1 MPSTRKFPRPFPW
14 LAIAM
19 VAVFAFSASLRFWQ
33 LSRFNTLVFDEVYY
47 AKFANNYLTQTQFFN
62 AHPPLSQ
69 YIIAIAMWLGSHM
82 PIDRDIANGLTGS
95 LHSPWSYRWLNA
107 LTGSFVPLVV
117 GGIAYQLSD
126 RRSYAV
132 IAAIFAAADGL
143 FLVESR
149 YALNNIYLVIFG
161 LLGHWFLLIA
171 LKAPKKKR
179 YLWLTLA
186 GTGFGASAAIKWNGL
201 GFLLGAYLC
210 WIVAWIVKRTR
221 ETRKQRSNN
230 QQLTIN
236 NQLPTTNY
244 QLPTLIEIA
253 FYLGVIPVA
262 IYSISWIPHLML
274 NPTPNFWEMQREI
287 LFYHQRIGS
296 GADVHPY
303 CSRWYTW
310 LLMLRPVAY
319 FYKTTISLDESVPV
333 VGPSIPEASAK
344 VIYDVHAMGNPILWW
359 FSAVAILYA
368 VWVVAKSAIA
378 SFGLAKVF
386 VTGNSSQAQN
396 RLQNTGIQNIGIY
409 LYFALNWLANLLPW
423 MRVTRCTFLYHYMG
437 ASVFATLALA
447 WIVDRWLRSYHRNL
461 RLLGITAIFLI
472 LLAFVFWLP
481 LYLGLP
487 LSPESYRWRMW
498 LPSWV

>member
-1 MPSTRKFPRPFPW
+1 MPSTRQFPRPFPW

-19 VAVFAFSASLRFWQ
+19 VAVFAFSAGLRFWQ

-69 YIIAIAMWLGSHM
+69 YIIAIAMWLGEHM
-82 PIDRDIANGLTGS
+82 PIDRDIVNGLTGS

-149 YALNNIYLVIFG
+149 YALNNIYLVILG

-201 GFLLGAYLC
+201 GFLLGVYLC
-210 WIVAWIVKRTR
+210 CIVVWIVKWGREQRTGR
-221 ETRKQRSNN
+221 DKGDKGA
-230 QQLTIN
+230 
-236 NQLPTTNY
+236 TTNY
-244 QLPTLIEIA
+244 QLPITNYQLPTSLEIA
-253 FYLGVIPVA
+253 FYLGIIPVA

-296 GADVHPY
+296 SANVHPY

-333 VGPSIPEASAK
+333 VGPPLPEASAE

-368 VWVVAKSAIA
+368 VWVVVKSAIT
-378 SFGLAKVF
+378 SFGFANVL
-386 VTGNSSQAQN
+386 TSCD
-396 RLQNTGIQNIGIY
+396 RYRDRNIWIY
-409 LYFALNWLANLLPW
+409 LYFCVNWLANLLPW

-461 RLLGITAIFLI
+461 RLLGVTAIFLI
-472 LLAFVFWLP
+472 LIAFVFWMP

-487 LSPESYRWRMW
+487 LSPEGYRWRMW

>member
-1 MPSTRKFPRPFPW
+1 MLFSKKSPSPFPW

-19 VAVFAFSASLRFWQ
+19 VAVFALSASLRFWG

-69 YIIAIAMWLGSHM
+69 YIIAIAIWLGSHM
-82 PIDRDIANGLTGS
+82 PIDRDIVNGLAGS
-95 LHSPWSYRWLNA
+95 LLSPWSYRWLNA
-107 LTGSFVPLVV
+107 LTGSFVPLVI

-132 IAAIFAAADGL
+132 IAAILAAADGL

-161 LLGHWFLLIA
+161 LLGHLFLLLA
-171 LKAPKKKR
+171 LKAPGKKR

-210 WIVAWIVKRTR
+210 WIVAWVVKWG
-221 ETRKQRSNN
+221 RKRGTQSRVQRKELGE
-230 QQLTIN
+230 QLS
-236 NQLPTTNY
+236 TTNY
-244 QLPTLIEIA
+244 PLPITHYPLPTPLEIA
-253 FYLGVIPVA
+253 FYLGIIPVA
-262 IYSISWIPHLML
+262 IYSISWIPHLIL
-274 NPTPNFWEMQREI
+274 NPTPGFWEMQREI

-296 GADVHPY
+296 GTDVHPY

-319 FYKTTISLDESVPV
+319 FYKTVISINEPVPV
-333 VGPSIPEASAK
+333 VGPPLPQTSTNI
-344 VIYDVHAMGNPILWW
+344 IYDVHAMGNPLLWW
-359 FSAVAILYA
+359 FSAAAILSA
-368 VWVVAKSAIA
+368 LWVVARSALT
-378 SFGLAKVF
+378 SFSFARTGVNCNISI
-386 VTGNSSQAQN
+386 TGNAW
-396 RLQNTGIQNIGIY
+396 IY
-409 LYFALNWLANLLPW
+409 IYFTLNWLANLLPW

-437 ASVFATLALA
+437 ASVFAGLALA
-447 WIVDRWLRSYHRNL
+447 WIIDRWLHSYRKNL
-461 RLLGITAIFLI
+461 RVLAVTAIFLI
-472 LLAFVFWLP
+472 LIAFVFWMP

-487 LSPESYRWRMW
+487 LPPESYRWRMW

>member
-1 MPSTRKFPRPFPW
+1 MPSTTKSPRPFPW
-14 LAIAM
+14 LAIATI
-19 VAVFAFSASLRFWQ
+19 AVFAFSASLRFWQ

-47 AKFANNYLTQTQFFN
+47 AKFANNYLTHTQFFN

-126 RRSYAV
+126 RRSYAL

-149 YALNNIYLVIFG
+149 YALNNIYLVILG

-179 YLWLTLA
+179 YLWLILA
-186 GTGFGASAAIKWNGL
+186 GIGFGGSAAIKWNGL

-210 WIVAWIVKRTR
+210 WIVAWVVKWQGGQGR
-221 ETRKQRSNN
+221 QGNI
-230 QQLTIN
+230 LTHHS
-236 NQLPTTNY
+236 LSR
-244 QLPTLIEIA
+244 LPTLLEMT
-253 FYLGVIPVA
+253 FYLGIIPVA

-274 NPTPNFWEMQREI
+274 NPTPGFWEMQREI
-287 LFYHQRIGS
+287 LLYHQRIGS
-296 GADVHPY
+296 GAEVHPY
-303 CSRWYTW
+303 CARWYTW

-319 FYKTTISLDESVPV
+319 FYKTAISLDEPVAV
-333 VGPSIPEASAK
+333 VGPPLPEASAK

-359 FSAVAILYA
+359 FSAAAILYA
-368 VWVVAKSAIA
+368 LWIVAKSAIT
-378 SFGLAKVF
+378 SFSFANAF
-386 VTGNSSQAQN
+386 ATGNSS
-396 RLQNTGIQNIGIY
+396 LTQNTGIQNTGIY
-409 LYFALNWLANLLPW
+409 LYFTLNWLANLLPW
-423 MRVTRCTFLYHYMG
+423 MRVTRCTFLYHYMS
-437 ASVFATLALA
+437 ASVFAGLALA
-447 WIVDRWLRSYHRNL
+447 WIVDRWLHSYHRNL
-461 RLLGITAIFLI
+461 RLLGVTAIFLI
-472 LLAFVFWLP
+472 LIAFVFWMP